1 MPHKIY
7 PNSPFPEDMLSD
19 EEASPVIDPGPAI
32 NFDAMKKTAK
42 YDDAIKAQQERMA
55 EKEAQAQTQKQAA
68 EKTHAEP
75 EAPAADHCQNCA
87 EADKARLLALA
98 ELENARKRL
107 AREKEEFAKFAGES
121 VIADILPAID
131 NLDLALAY
139 APENKESQN
148 FVVGVDMTRKLL
160 LDALSRHG
168 LEQIGSLGE
177 EFDPAKHEAMGME
190 PHADF
195 ADGQVCGLM
204 SKGYKLKDRLI
215 RPAKVMVCKNS

>member
-1 MPHKIY
+1 MPKIY
-7 PNSPFPEDMLSD
+7 PNSPFPEDILGND
-19 EEASPVIDPGPAI
+19 EASPVIDPGPAI

-55 EKEAQAQTQKQAA
+55 EKEAQAQAKTQP
-68 EKTHAEP
+68 EP
-75 EAPAADHCQNCA
+75 EAPAAAPENCPNCA

-139 APENKESQN
+139 APESKESQN

-168 LEQIGSLGE
+168 LEQVGCIGE

-195 ADGQVCGLM
+195 TDGQVCGLM
-204 SKGYKLKDRLI
+204 NKGYKLKDRLI
-215 RPAKVMVCKNS
+215 RPAKVMVCKNNG

>member
-1 MPHKIY
+1 MPKIY
-7 PNSPFPEDMLSD
+7 PNSPFPEDILSGD
-19 EEASPVIDPGPAI
+19 EASPVIDPGPAI

-42 YDDAIKAQQERMA
+42 YDEAIKAQQERMA
-55 EKEAQAQTQKQAA
+55 EKEAQTQA
-68 EKTHAEP
+68 KTQSEP
-75 EAPAADHCQNCA
+75 EAPAPDHCANCA
-87 EADKARLLALA
+87 ESDKARLLALA

-139 APENKESQN
+139 APESKESQN

-168 LEQIGSLGE
+168 LEQVGSLGE

-190 PHADF
+190 PRTDF
-195 ADGQVCGLM
+195 TDGQVCGLM

-215 RPAKVMVCKNS
+215 RPAKVMVCKNTE

>member
-1 MPHKIY
+1 MPRKIS
-7 PNSPFPEDMLSD
+7 PNSPFPEDILGNED
-19 EEASPVIDPGPAI
+19 GSPVIDPGPAI
-32 NFDAMKKTAK
+32 NFDAMKKTSK

-55 EKEAQAQTQKQAA
+55 EKEARAKAQT
-68 EKTHAEP
+68 ELEAEP
-75 EAPAADHCQNCA
+75 AAPEYCPHCA
-87 EADKARLLALA
+87 EANKSRLLALA

-107 AREKEEFAKFAGES
+107 AREKENFTKFAGES

-139 APENKESQN
+139 APDGKECQN
-148 FVVGVDMTRKLL
+148 FVIGVDMTRKLL
-160 LDALSRHG
+160 LDTLSRHG
-168 LEQIGSLGE
+168 LEQVGNLGE

-195 ADGQVCGLM
+195 PDGQVCGLM

-215 RPAKVMVCKNS
+215 RPAKVMVCKNNG